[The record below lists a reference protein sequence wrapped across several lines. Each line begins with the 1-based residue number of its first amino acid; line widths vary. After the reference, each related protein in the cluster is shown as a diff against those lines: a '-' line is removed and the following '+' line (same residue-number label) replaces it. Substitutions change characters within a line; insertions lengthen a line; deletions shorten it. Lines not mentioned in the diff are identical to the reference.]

1 MNETNNKI
9 ISFENV
15 TKIYRPLRETALLNV
30 NFSVAVGEFV
40 CLIGASGGG
49 KTTILKII
57 AGLEKQTFGVVKKP
71 DNVSMVFQSGAVLPW
86 LSVFDNIALPL
97 QVEKESQKNSATSAE
112 NQENKIARKSAEKTN
127 SEIKKIVDEQMR
139 IMGLT
144 EFSQKLPSA
153 LSGGQRQRVGIARAL
168 AVNPDVLLLDEP
180 FSALDAKTT
189 FELHADLLKI
199 WKETGKTIVMVS
211 HLIEEAVSLASRVLL
226 VKNKKIAREFPIN
239 FPYPRR
245 EQQENFMSE
254 VTKIRKEF
262 FE

>member
-1 MNETNNKI
+1 MEKI

-15 TKIYRPLRETALLNV
+15 GKIYPLVKETALVDV
-30 NFSVAVGEFV
+30 NFSVETGQFV
-40 CLIGASGGG
+40 CMVGASGGG

-57 AGLEKQTFGVVKKP
+57 AGLEKETSGKVIKP
-71 DNVSMVFQSGAVLPW
+71 DNVSMVFQSGAVFPW
-86 LSVFDNIALPL
+86 LSVFDNIAMPL
-97 QVEKESQKNSATSAE
+97 QVKNLSY
-112 NQENKIARKSAEKTN
+112 R
-127 SEIKKIVDEQMR
+127 EIKKTVDQQME
-139 IMGLT
+139 IMGLSA
-144 EFSQKLPSA
+144 FIQKRPSE

-168 AVNPDVLLLDEP
+168 VVNPDVLLLDEP

-189 FELHADLLKI
+189 SELHQDLIKI

-226 VKNKKIAREFPIN
+226 VKNKTVVHEFEIN

-245 EQQENFMSE
+245 EQQEAFMSE

-262 FE
+262 FL

>member
-1 MNETNNKI
+1 MEKI

-15 TKIYRPLRETALLNV
+15 GKTYPSTKETVLKDV
-30 NFSVAVGEFV
+30 NFSVSTGEFV
-40 CLIGASGGG
+40 CLVGASGGG

-57 AGLEKQTFGVVKKP
+57 AGLEKETTGKVTKP
-71 DNVSMVFQSGAVLPW
+71 ENVAMVFQSGAVLPW

-97 QVEKESQKNSATSAE
+97 QVQKNSATSAG
-112 NQENKIARKSAEKTN
+112 KTSRKTE
-127 SEIKKIVDEQMR
+127 SEIRKIVDEQMQ

-144 EFSQKLPSA
+144 NFATKLPSE

-189 FELHADLLKI
+189 SELHADLIKV

-211 HLIEEAVSLASRVLL
+211 HLIEEAVSLSSKVLL
-226 VKNKKIAREFPIN
+226 IKNKTIAHEFSID

-245 EQQENFMSE
+245 EQQENFMDE

-262 FE
+262 FS